1 MKVKICGITDRST
14 GLQAIQLGADALGFV
29 FAKSKRRVS
38 VSQAKEIIKDLPEG
52 FMKIGVF
59 VNETKQVMEETASIL
74 GLTHLQLHGDEDP
87 EFCANLSLPV
97 IKAFSI
103 KTESD
108 FERIH
113 EYSCE
118 YILLDSNAGQYR
130 GGNGTTFNWDLVK
143 ETSLDDK
150 KVILAGG
157 LHSENIKGAIEV
169 VHPFMVDVS
178 SGVETE
184 GKKDLEK
191 IRTFIELAKKGVDK
205 NENIY
210 NA

>member
-29 FAKSKRRVS
+29 FAESKRRVN
-38 VSQAKEIIKDLPEG
+38 VSQAKEIIKDLPVDL
-52 FMKIGVF
+52 MKIGVF
-59 VNETKQVMEETASIL
+59 VNETKQVMEETATIL

-108 FERIH
+108 FERVRK
-113 EYSCE
+113 YSCE
-118 YILLDSNAGQYR
+118 YILLDSSTGQYR
-130 GGNGTTFNWDLVK
+130 GGNGTTFNWNLVK
-143 ETSLDDK
+143 EKSLGDR

-157 LHSENIKGAIEV
+157 LYSENVEDAIAV
-169 VHPFMVDVS
+169 VNPYMVDVS
-178 SGVETE
+178 SGVETD

-191 IRTFIELAKKGVDK
+191 IKTFIELAKRGVDK
-205 NENIY
+205 K
-210 NA
+210 